1 MRGLHA
7 IFTNM
12 FAGQGLVR
20 AATAAAATG
29 TVVPTA
35 PGPGD
40 VFKQGG
46 DCTFSWTPDPSGTWK
61 QTDVELMTGDNFNMV
76 FITSAFSSL
85 RARDGVGDADGD
97 AGAAAITSFDGT
109 DASKTTFSY
118 PCPEVTPNSA
128 IYFYQFSSPAVP
140 DRQWTTRFTIA
151 DASGASTP
159 PTNATQP
166 GAPPGSTP
174 IPWGTG
180 ALVDPSKVVAAPS
193 YLGIPSAP
201 GASGSGTASVS
212 ASATASASSASASGS
227 SASSAASVTVTASV
241 GSSSGAG
248 AGSTTEGTTSAV
260 AVTQTST
267 VSTAPAAPTSSSAAG
282 NGTSGSGQN
291 GAVGVHA
298 RLGPAVLAL
307 CLAAVGFAVA
317 F

>member
-20 AATAAAATG
+20 AAAATTPG
-29 TVVPTA
+29 MVIPTA

-46 DCTFSWTPDPSGTWK
+46 DCTLSWTPDPSGTWK

-76 FITSAFSSL
+76 FITT
-85 RARDGVGDADGD
+85 
-97 AGAAAITSFDGT
+97 ITSFDGT

-151 DASGASTP
+151 DASGATTP

-166 GAPPGSTP
+166 GGAA

-180 ALVDPSKVVAAPS
+180 ALADPSKVVAAPS

-201 GASGSGTASVS
+201 GASGSGTVSVTASVTANS
-212 ASATASASSASASGS
+212 TASASASASASSGS
-227 SASSAASVTVTASV
+227 GAASMTASV
-241 GSSSGAG
+241 GSSSVVTTTQ
-248 AGSTTEGTTSAV
+248 GSTTTA
-260 AVTQTST
+260 AITQTST
-267 VSTAPAAPTSSSAAG
+267 VSTVPAAPTSSSAG

-291 GAVGVHA
+291 GAVGVRA

-307 CLAAVGFAVA
+307 VLAAVGFAVA